1 MNDKS
6 MVNKEPVWKKC
17 TCFLFV
23 PLIYQYIYDKICER
37 RMEDK
42 SACAERDKIMKL
54 RDVGMNTIVPMTL
67 MVIGAEEKIAKT
79 GNPYVVMTA
88 TDGTDNINVNVW
100 GTKLVDFEYK
110 KGDLV
115 LARLNKTTYNGATDW
130 KLEKNGLS
138 RGQGNIQDYIRVA
151 PMDAEAGYVYMLDT
165 VRTFKDK
172 GLGFLVESLLMK
184 NKEKLLYWSAA
195 KKMHHN
201 LYGGLMYHTA
211 RMLKAAKHL
220 TPIYS
225 EVNADI
231 LYAGVILH
239 DIGKIYELNTD
250 QLGTAEYTVNGQLFG
265 HSLIAIQMIIEE
277 RNKSGISV
285 SDEVMKQLVHC
296 IASHHGKLEYG
307 AIVKP
312 ATQEAFLLHELDMI
326 DSHMYQYEEA
336 GDSIN
341 PGECSDRVFGLDN
354 TVVYK
359 PVREPE
365 VG

>member
-1 MNDKS
+1 
-6 MVNKEPVWKKC
+6 
-17 TCFLFV
+17 
-23 PLIYQYIYDKICER
+23 
-37 RMEDK
+37 MEDK
-42 SACAERDKIMKL
+42 PACAERDKIMKL
-54 RDVGMNTIVPMTL
+54 RDIGMNTIVPMTL
-67 MVIGAEEKIAKT
+67 MVIGAEEKVAKT

-110 KGDLV
+110 KGDFV

-151 PMDAEAGYVYMLDT
+151 PMDVEAGFQYMLET
-165 VRTFKDK
+165 VRVFKDY
-172 GLGFLVESLLMK
+172 GLRQLVENMLLK
-184 NKEKLLYWSAA
+184 HRDKLLYWSAA
-195 KKMHHN
+195 KKVHHN
-201 LYGGLMYHTA
+201 LHGGLMYHTA

-220 TPIYS
+220 APIYNG
-225 EVNADI
+225 VNPDI

-239 DIGKIYELNTD
+239 DIGKLQELETD
-250 QLGTAEYTVNGQLFG
+250 QFGTAEYTVNGQLFG
-265 HSLIAIQMIIEE
+265 HSLIAIQMIMKE
-277 RNKSGISV
+277 KGKCGIPV
-285 SDEVMKQLVHC
+285 SDEVMKQLIHC

-336 GDSIN
+336 GESIN
-341 PGECSDRVFGLDN
+341 PGECSDRIFGLDN
-354 TVVYK
+354 VAVYK
-359 PVREPE
+359 PANEPE
-365 VG
+365 LEQNSLGDIFPGVFGHV